1 MMTCFGNG
9 KAKQQVGKNFTKDKP
24 GSCAHDCFDGHDFQL
39 RSIWTDTY
47 VALMSLGT
55 GVQVVSVV
63 LPFAYKHCRHCNW
76 KEISTI
82 IDKATVADKETG
94 LPVSKEV
101 FVYSG
106 VAGEKEAAQQMVEI
120 LREHCKVSMESRLK
134 VSVKDD

>member
-1 MMTCFGNG
+1 MS
-9 KAKQQVGKNFTKDKP
+9 KNFTKDKP
-24 GSCAHDCFDGHDFQL
+24 GSSDQCLTTYHDFQL

-63 LPFAYKHCRHCNW
+63 LPFAYTHCKHCHW
-76 KEISTI
+76 KELSTI
-82 IDKATVADKETG
+82 IDKATVADGETG

-106 VAGEKEAAQQMVEI
+106 VVGEKEAVQQMVET
-120 LREHCKVSMESRLK
+120 LRERTKVYMETSLQG
-134 VSVKDD
+134 VAKDES